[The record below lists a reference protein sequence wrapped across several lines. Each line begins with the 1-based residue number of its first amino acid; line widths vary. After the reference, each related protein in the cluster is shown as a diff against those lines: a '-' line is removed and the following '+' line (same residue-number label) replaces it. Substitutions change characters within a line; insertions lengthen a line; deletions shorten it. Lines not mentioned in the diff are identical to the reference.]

1 MSFERESLSGVETPQ
16 MGVSVKAGKKYRL
29 VGGKSLTFENCE
41 RLSYILFFISVFNFN
56 SKRTA
61 LL

>member
-29 VGGKSLTFENCE
+29 VGGKSLTVENCE
-41 RLSYILFFISVFNFN
+41 RLSDILFFISVLDFDL
-56 SKRTA
+56 KRTA